1 MSKLK
6 IVGSL
11 IDKVAGRVDDFTLDK
26 QEKAELLQEINKAQL
41 EVNKIEAGQTG
52 LLVRWRPFLG
62 WVLSFAFGYHYLIQ
76 PFLIFIFAANGN
88 TVDLP
93 TFDMNTMTTVLFGML
108 GMAGMRSFE
117 KVKGRA

>member
-1 MSKLK
+1 MSKLN
-6 IVGSL
+6 IITGL
-11 IDKVAGRVDDFTLDK
+11 IDKVADRVDDFTLDK

-41 EVNKIEAGQTG
+41 EVNKVEAGQTG

-62 WVLSFAFGYHYLIQ
+62 WILALAFGYHYLVQ
-76 PFLIFIFAANGN
+76 PFLLFIFAAKG
-88 TVDLP
+88 VSVELP
-93 TFDMNTMTTVLFGML
+93 VFDMNTMTTVLFGML

>member
-6 IVGSL
+6 IVGNL
-11 IDKVAGRVDDFTLDK
+11 IDKVAGRVDDFTLDN

>member
-62 WVLSFAFGYHYLIQ
+62 WVLSFAFGYHYLIKQ
-76 PFLIFIFAANGN
+76 FLNFIFAANGN

>member
-88 TVDLP
+88 TIDLP

>member
-62 WVLSFAFGYHYLIQ
+62 WVLSFAFGYHYLLQ
-76 PFLIFIFAANGN
+76 PFLIFIPNHLCGGGFAQWPRVCPQRTSAVASKFNSKFMIN
-88 TVDLP
+88 H
-93 TFDMNTMTTVLFGML
+93 
-108 GMAGMRSFE
+108 S
-117 KVKGRA
+117 